1 MSFYEYTKKNY
12 QLRIFSLKDLE
23 FLFVIERPTGVNY
36 LKISI
41 FIFHAHVI
49 IFANFAG

>member
-1 MSFYEYTKKNY
+1 MSFYEYTKKND
-12 QLRIFSLKDLE
+12 QLRIFPLKDLK
-23 FLFVIERPTGVNY
+23 FTGVKGKGRGTNY